1 MVSLRAVLLALVPA
15 LVRGTPYTL
24 TKEYFGSSFFEG
36 WNFFGNVD
44 DLTHGNA
51 NFVTAAQAAALQL
64 AYINSAG
71 NAIIKVDNTT
81 VVPPNS
87 DRNTVRIT
95 TEEAFPVGNLWIVD
109 MLHVPFGVGQHF
121 LDLLMRANAPSP
133 IAKSKC
139 SVWPAFWS
147 YAVASNWPAGG
158 EIDTFEAVNNV
169 LNAQMALHT
178 EPGCT
183 VVNAVQTST
192 LVNTTDCNVQAD
204 ENMGCVVENP
214 DRNSYGAA
222 FAAAGG
228 GVFATELAEEGISIW
243 FFERQ
248 KIPSSI
254 SRGST
259 SVDTSTF
266 GVPVA
271 NFPATGCTIDTF
283 FEPQNLVFDIT
294 LCGDFAGN
302 PTIFAQ
308 TCQGSCYNNFVI
320 GPPSNYNNAY
330 FEIQYLQVFSST
342 PTINPRAA
350 PNGTTIRRSAG
361 LAGSSGARHAKRRGS
376 GRHWT

>member
-1 MVSLRAVLLALVPA
+1 MVSSRSVLLALGLPA
-15 LVRGTPYTL
+15 FVRGTPYTL
-24 TKEYFGSSFFEG
+24 TKEFCGSSFFEG

-64 AYINSAG
+64 AYVNTAG

-95 TEEAFPVGNLWIVD
+95 TAEAFPVGSLWIVD
-109 MLHVPFGVGQHF
+109 ILHVPFG
-121 LDLLMRANAPSP
+121 
-133 IAKSKC
+133 C

-158 EIDTFEAVNNV
+158 EIDTFEAVNNI

-183 VVNAVQTST
+183 VVNPVQTST
-192 LVNTTDCNVQAD
+192 LVNTTNCNVQAD

-228 GVFATELAEEGISIW
+228 GVFATELAEKGISIW

-248 KIPSSI
+248 NIPSSI
-254 SRGST
+254 SKGAT

-330 FEIQYLQVFSST
+330 FEVQYLQVFSSA
-342 PTINPRAA
+342 PTINPPAV

-361 LAGSSGARHAKRRGS
+361 GVSLAGSSGSQHAKRRDS
-376 GRHWT
+376 GAHWV